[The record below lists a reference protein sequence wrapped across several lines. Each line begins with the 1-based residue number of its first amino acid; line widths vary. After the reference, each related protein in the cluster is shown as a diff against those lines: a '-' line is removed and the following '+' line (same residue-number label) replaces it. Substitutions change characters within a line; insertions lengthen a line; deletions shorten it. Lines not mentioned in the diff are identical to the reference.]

1 MHLSGLLIACVI
13 SITSIAQTSYFV
25 DQQSGNDSN
34 NGLTNQT
41 AFQTFDAATSVVTP
55 GDSIVIMG
63 VYHNASY
70 NPNFSYSNNHDA
82 HLWHSENSIRI
93 NNLHG
98 TPGAYITITSYDEN
112 TQIKGDGGN
121 IFRVQNSSY
130 IRISNL
136 EIVGE
141 VDNIPLSTA
150 NQLQFVYIDAN
161 TVVNPLSPTASDI
174 QYRDQDCVSNCV
186 AGTVA
191 VGEVYTNLSG
201 MDVRRPSYVD
211 TRGIYLSKVDH
222 IDLLNNHIHHMPGGG
237 LRVSDCED
245 INIIGNEVNDCSR
258 KSYSGTHGLVVTKA
272 TSTRTDNDYRIYIQ
286 RNKVHHNYNE
296 QFSWA
301 PTKVVITPH
310 IDEGKGISLQRNET
324 TYDGSGA
331 INVNWEHGRILVENN
346 LCYFNGF
353 SGIHSND
360 GNRIDFINNTC
371 YFNSYTKSITEGIT
385 SNNGGNIGISA
396 QGGSDIRIFNNI
408 SVIDAGLSKSAISS
422 NISANDGL
430 IVEDNIIYGTSQA
443 GITSFINENA
453 NVASIQVNT
462 QMADPLFVD
471 PVNFNFRLKHNSP
484 AVGIA
489 NNHAPT
495 NDYSDA
501 TRDANPDLGALEY
514 CQTSAIDVQSACE
527 SFTWIDGNTYTSSNS
542 NAQDTLT
549 SSLGCDSIVTLNLTI
564 ESLSASASLNN
575 STLSAS
581 PTGTNYQYQWIDC
594 TNGNQ
599 AIAGATS
606 DTYTPQSNG
615 DYAVIVSGTN
625 CTDTSECRV
634 VDFLS
639 LEDLNME
646 GIVLYP
652 NPNNGSFQLRF
663 EDHSNIQHII
673 ISDMQ
678 GKVIHKLVNII
689 DSPLSIDQKL
699 SKGLYQV
706 VIFEDDQTQRLKF
719 VVR

>member
-1 MHLSGLLIACVI
+1 MRLSGLLIACVI
-13 SITSIAQTSYFV
+13 SITSMAQTSYFV
-25 DQQSGNDSN
+25 DQQNGNDAN
-34 NGLTNQT
+34 NGLTSQT
-41 AFQTFDAATSVVTP
+41 AFQTFDAATSGVTP
-55 GDSIVIMG
+55 GDSIVIIG

-98 TPGAYITITSYDEN
+98 APGAYITITSFDEN
-112 TQIKGDGGN
+112 TKIKGDGGN

-130 IRISNL
+130 LRISHL
-136 EIVGE
+136 EIEGE
-141 VDNIPLSTA
+141 VNNIPLSTA
-150 NQLQFVYIDAN
+150 NQLQFVYLDAN
-161 TVVNPLSPTASDI
+161 TTANPLSPTSADI

-186 AGTVA
+186 PGSVA

-211 TRGIYLSKVDH
+211 TRGMYLSKVNH
-222 IDLLNNHIHHMPGGG
+222 IDILENHIHHMPGGG

-324 TYDGSGA
+324 TYQNSGA

-422 NISANDGL
+422 NISTNDGL
-430 IVEDNIIYGTSQA
+430 VIEDNIIYGTSLS
-443 GITSFINENA
+443 GITSSINENA

-462 QMADPLFVD
+462 QMVDPLFVD
-471 PVNFNFRLKHNSP
+471 PVNFNYRLQHNSP
-484 AVGIA
+484 AVDIA

-501 TRDANPDLGALEY
+501 TRDLTPDLGAFEY
-514 CQTSAIDVQSACE
+514 CQTTALDVQSACE
-527 SFTWIDGNTYTSSNS
+527 SFTWIDGNTYTSSNF

-549 SSLGCDSIVTLNLTI
+549 TSSGCDSIVTLNLTI
-564 ESLSASASLNN
+564 ESLSATASLNN
-575 STLSAS
+575 NTLNAS
-581 PTGTNYQYQWIDC
+581 PTGANYQYQWINC
-594 TNGNQ
+594 LNGNQ
-599 AIAGATS
+599 PISGAIS
-606 DTYTPQSNG
+606 DTYTPQTNG
-615 DYAVIVSGTN
+615 SYAVIVTGVS
-625 CTDTSECRV
+625 CTDTSECMV
-634 VDFLS
+634 IDLLS
-639 LEDLNME
+639 LEDLNTE

-663 EDHSNIQHII
+663 VDYTKIQQVFIR
-673 ISDMQ
+673 DMQ
-678 GKVIHKLVNII
+678 GKII
-689 DSPLSIDQKL
+689 WESNEIVASPLSLHQEL

-706 VIFEDDQTQRLKF
+706 VIVEENSTRHLKF